1 MTDKKKY
8 ENMVSDIFDTFMQ
21 DLGDK
26 LKEIK
31 PDGDLANEK
40 EEEDEEY
47 SEEEKEEEDPSF
59 SSALAI
65 LDKIIDDVMSKVP
78 LTDKDMP
85 DDLEPEL
92 DDSDKA

>member
-1 MTDKKKY
+1 MNDKKKY
-8 ENMVSDIFDTFMQ
+8 EHIVSDIFDTFMQ

-26 LKEIK
+26 LKEPK

-40 EEEDEEY
+40 EETEDD
-47 SEEEKEEEDPSF
+47 EEEKEDSSF
-59 SSALAI
+59 SIALEV
-65 LDKIIDDVMSKVP
+65 LDKIIDDVMSKIP
-78 LTDKDMP
+78 EKDMP

>member
-26 LKEIK
+26 LKEPK
-31 PDGDLANEK
+31 SDGDLANEK
-40 EEEDEEY
+40 EEGDEEY

-59 SSALAI
+59 SNALEV
-65 LDKIIDDVMSKVP
+65 LDKIINEVMNKVP
-78 LTDKDMP
+78 KEDLP
-85 DDLEPEL
+85 DDLKPKL